1 MDDEDYEEIL
11 EKAHEYNEKLAAL
24 DSPLVNYDEIPGYE
38 DILDVSGTGI
48 MGYISIPQI
57 NVELPIYHGT
67 SSSVLN
73 IAVGHMQGTSLPVG
87 GENTHAVI
95 SAHRGLPSAKLF
107 SDLDELVEGDRFTV
121 TVLKDVYTYEVEQ
134 IFIVLPNETQNLAI
148 IPGEDYITLTTCTPY
163 GINTHRLLVRAH
175 RVDTVAEAA
184 EKKVRV
190 SPDAVQ
196 VDSMTVVPVIAVPL
210 LIILMIVW
218 FAGGKKKSFPH
229 NDPLSVLEDPRGSGN
244 ETDEDNSVGG
254 NSDNDNTDNY
264 RGG

>member
-1 MDDEDYEEIL
+1 
-11 EKAHEYNEKLAAL
+11 
-24 DSPLVNYDEIPGYE
+24 
-38 DILDVSGTGI
+38 
-48 MGYISIPQI
+48 
-57 NVELPIYHGT
+57 
-67 SSSVLN
+67 
-73 IAVGHMQGTSLPVG
+73 
-87 GENTHAVI
+87 
-95 SAHRGLPSAKLF
+95 
-107 SDLDELVEGDRFTV
+107 
-121 TVLKDVYTYEVEQ
+121 
-134 IFIVLPNETQNLAI
+134 
-148 IPGEDYITLTTCTPY
+148 
-163 GINTHRLLVRAH
+163 
-175 RVDTVAEAA
+175 VDTVAEAA